1 MTLEEQMKTGL
12 LYREYGHKDPVDQ
25 EYEKII
31 EAQRVHAKEMMYDF
45 NQSRPSEMEK
55 RTKILKELLGA
66 AGDGIYLEPPAHFA
80 YGCNTF
86 IGKNFYANFN
96 FQVVDDG
103 EMHIGD
109 DVMIGPNVLICV
121 TGHPLYHEYRLGGT
135 QFSLPIHIGN
145 RVWIGAG
152 AMIMPGVTIGDNS
165 VIGAGSIVT
174 KDIPANVL
182 AYGSPCRVIREIG
195 EYDKKFYRKDMPVND
210 FK

>member
-1 MTLEEQMKTGL
+1 MYLGL
-12 LYREYGHKDPVDQ
+12 RQTHVQ
-25 EYEKII
+25 
-31 EAQRVHAKEMMYDF
+31 
-45 NQSRPSEMEK
+45 N
-55 RTKILKELLGA
+55 LLGYLCRGIDGTGDLTGHRPDTGERHVDVLHKPLLHA
-66 AGDGIYLEPPAHFA
+66 LCRSRLHVVRQVQTFHRVIVENEEGDGIDAVA
-80 YGCNTF
+80 D
-86 IGKNFYANFN
+86 
-96 FQVVDDG
+96 FQVVDDY
-103 EMHIGD
+103 EVHIGD
-109 DVMIGPNVLICV
+109 DVMIGPNVLLCV

-165 VIGAGSIVT
+165 VIGAGSLVT